1 MSRDSILGCFKSCL
15 SKYWVTRGRQTVK
28 GVIKRCVT
36 CLKQNSNLLE
46 TYRLLHHTTELT
58 LSWRR
63 SLSYRNQS
71 IDLLRNKFLYDN
83 GLRHERVNI
92 DFPFSCPGID
102 YLGPLHIK
110 NIFKNNPNDLFKVY
124 NALYTYVS
132 THAVNLDLVPD
143 ASSRSFVNSLK
154 RFIVRHGTPK
164 LFISDNDGSFVG
176 PEVQD
181 YISEANIDWN
191 FILDLS
197 QWWGGFWERSV

>member
-1 MSRDSILGCFKSCL
+1 MRCL
-15 SKYWVTRGRQTVK
+15 SKTEFK
-28 GVIKRCVT
+28 PFK
-36 CLKQNSNLLE
+36 
-46 TYRLLHHTTELT
+46 TYRLLHFHTTELT

-124 NALYTYVS
+124 NALYTYAS
-132 THAVNLDLVPD
+132 TLLDLVPD